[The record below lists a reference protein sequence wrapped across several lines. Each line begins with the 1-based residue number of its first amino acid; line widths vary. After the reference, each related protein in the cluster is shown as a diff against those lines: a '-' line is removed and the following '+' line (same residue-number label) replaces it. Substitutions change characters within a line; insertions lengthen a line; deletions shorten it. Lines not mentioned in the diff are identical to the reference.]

1 MMSLRKFLVAAL
13 LSLVSLPALAA
24 DQDSTYQTT
33 SAQPEDT
40 NGVIVDRTGS
50 LVGATP
56 RRRPSGP
63 RDITLNYPNVDVH
76 DVAKSILGDLLGL
89 NYFVDQSVSGTVSV
103 VTAEPVAKSEVLG
116 VFESAL
122 KVSNLALIKQGR
134 LYTIVTL
141 AAAKKQ
147 PRLVSGSEGGYGT
160 EAIQLRYVNPTDL
173 KKLLEPLVPE
183 NAILQ
188 ADPGRNALFITG
200 TSAER
205 TAIRDLIGQF
215 DVNWM
220 RGMSFAFFVP
230 KYSDS
235 RSLAAE
241 LDAMLNAPGSPAAQ
255 VVRLLNIERLNAVLA
270 ITSEPRYLRDI
281 KKWVGVLDRMGGEN
295 GKRLFV
301 YRVQNGRASDLAKS
315 LGIAFGASNAQNPPT
330 APGTQAAQRRA
341 PGTVTPTLPA
351 SMVPQSYGNNAN
363 GDDNNS
369 DITQPGG
376 EANVVSAQ
384 TLSIAGSESPV
395 TISSDETNNAIL
407 VYATARQ
414 YAVIQDA
421 LGKLDILPLQVLL
434 EASIVEVT
442 LNDDLRYGVQWFF
455 QSGSST
461 FDLTNGKTKIPV
473 PTLPGFSYV
482 FAQNNINATLS
493 ALQGVTTIKVVSAP
507 KLLVLNNHTA
517 SMQVGDQVPVATQSS
532 VSTDNPDAPIVNSIE
547 YRDTGVILKVT
558 PRVNDSGLVLLDI
571 AQEVS
576 DVSTTAT
583 STIDS
588 PTIQQRRI
596 ASSVAVRDGNTIAL
610 GGLIRDTSTV
620 GSSGVPFLSQIPIL
634 GALFGDKQ
642 DDKKRTELLVLL
654 TPRVLRNTEDANN
667 ATSELIEKLQATK
680 PLVPPRK

>member
-1 MMSLRKFLVAAL
+1 MMSLRKLVAAAL
-13 LSLVSLPALAA
+13 LSLACLPALAA
-24 DQDSTYQTT
+24 DQDGSYQTT
-33 SAQPEDT
+33 TPYPDA

-50 LVGATP
+50 LVGSTP

-63 RDITLNYPNVDVH
+63 RDINLNYPNVDVH
-76 DVAKSILGDLLGL
+76 EAAKSILGDLLRL

-103 VTAEPVAKSEVLG
+103 VTAEPVARSEVLG

-122 KVSNLALIKQGR
+122 KVSNLALIKQGGI
-134 LYTIVTL
+134 YTIVTL
-141 AAAKKQ
+141 AAARKQ

-200 TSAER
+200 TGAER
-205 TAIRDLIGQF
+205 AAIRDLIGQF

-220 RGMSFAFFVP
+220 HGMSFAFFVP

-281 KKWVGVLDRMGGEN
+281 KKWVAVLDRMGGEN

-301 YRVQNGRASDLAKS
+301 YRVQNGRSSDLAKS
-315 LGIAFGASNAQNPPT
+315 LGIAFGASNATTGPT
-330 APGTQAAQRRA
+330 APGNTGARRP
-341 PGTVTPTLPA
+341 PGTLTPTLPA
-351 SMVPQSYGNNAN
+351 TMTPQSTSGFAN
-363 GDDNNS
+363 SDDNNG
-369 DITQPGG
+369 DVTQPGG

-395 TISSDETNNAIL
+395 TISSDEANNAIL
-407 VYATARQ
+407 VYATNRQ

-421 LGKLDILPLQVLL
+421 LSKLDILPLQVLL

-442 LNDDLRYGVQWFF
+442 LNDQLQYGVQWFF
-455 QSGSST
+455 KSGSST

-493 ALQGVTTIKVVSAP
+493 ALQGVTTIKVISAP

-610 GGLIRDTSTV
+610 GGLIRDTSTE
-620 GSSGVPFLSQIPIL
+620 GSSGVPFLSKIPVI

-642 DDKKRTELLVLL
+642 DDRKRTELLVLL

-680 PLVPPRK
+680 PLVSPRR